1 MNLSGSY
8 NAERNL
14 QNKVKVIGMGANTVI
29 NSNNIVGLIQRTLN
43 EVDTRLIDHGIRV
56 AFLVSRMLE
65 ADGSYSRQEKQDICI
80 LSALHDIGAYKTEE
94 IDRMVEFET
103 GDVWEHSI
111 YGYVFLCY
119 LSPLKEWSEAVL
131 FHHTPA
137 KKLPRLEPR
146 IKEVAQMI
154 SLADRMEIFSR
165 SFRQGKSMEEVRT
178 NAFSFLEEKRG
189 IQYTDQVI
197 DLFIKAEK
205 EFGLFAEL
213 QEEDFKTKW
222 ILMDI
227 VLTERECEQY
237 LGMLI
242 YAIDFRSQHTVTH
255 TITTT
260 SISCSV
266 AQHMNIIEE
275 KLERIRYGAMLHDL
289 GKIGIPVEILE
300 FPGKLSTQAMNI
312 MRTHVDITERIL
324 GDSVASDVS
333 RIALRHH
340 EKLDGSGYPRGIEG
354 KDMTLEE
361 EIVAASDIV
370 SALLGTRSYK
380 EAFSKERTLSIIQDM
395 AENGKLNPEIISVI
409 QRNFDEIVGE
419 AAENCAPALEN
430 YYGIQLEY
438 RRLLVRYL
446 V

>member
-14 QNKVKVIGMGANTVI
+14 QNKVKVIGMGADTVI

-56 AFLVSRMLE
+56 AFLVSRMME
-65 ADGSYSRQEKQDICI
+65 AYGSYTRQEKQDICI

-137 KKLPRLEPR
+137 KELPRLEPR

-165 SFRQGKSMEEVRT
+165 SCRQGKSMEEVRT
-178 NAFSFLEEKRG
+178 NAFAFLEEKR
-189 IQYTDQVI
+189 
-197 DLFIKAEK
+197 
-205 EFGLFAEL
+205 
-213 QEEDFKTKW
+213 
-222 ILMDI
+222 
-227 VLTERECEQY
+227 
-237 LGMLI
+237 
-242 YAIDFRSQHTVTH
+242 
-255 TITTT
+255 
-260 SISCSV
+260 
-266 AQHMNIIEE
+266 
-275 KLERIRYGAMLHDL
+275 ERIRYGAMLHDL
-289 GKIGIPVEILE
+289 GKVGIPVEILE

-324 GDSVASDVS
+324 GESVASDVS

-354 KDMTLEE
+354 KDITLEE

-370 SALLGTRSYK
+370 SALLGTRCYK

-409 QRNFDEIVGE
+409 QRNFDEIVE
-419 AAENCAPALEN
+419 EVAENCAPALEN